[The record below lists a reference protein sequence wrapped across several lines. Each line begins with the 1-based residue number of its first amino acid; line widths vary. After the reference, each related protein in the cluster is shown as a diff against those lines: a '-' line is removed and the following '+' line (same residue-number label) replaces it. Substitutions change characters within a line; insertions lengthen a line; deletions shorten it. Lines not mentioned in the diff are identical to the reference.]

1 MFLIHVIS
9 EDIIIY
15 FIAYCF
21 SVLKLKYSTI
31 KLYLC
36 GIRHF
41 YVTKGISCP
50 LHNVSGSPNTR
61 IMTFLKSVKRNQ
73 STDKKIRLPIDDTL
87 LRQLCC
93 VLRNGCF
100 NKYDDVLMQACLTVG
115 FFGFMPCGEFTVNNS
130 YDDTVNLGIE
140 DISLLD
146 NRFIIHLKSSKNDPF
161 RQGRDIIVFATDNE
175 MCPMSALRSYLD
187 KRKELSNKS
196 GALFIN
202 SQGLPLSRKYF
213 IQLLKLLLQRLRFDD
228 KLYNGHSIRK
238 GAASTCGRLMVE
250 DSLIRELGRWNS
262 DTFNVYI
269 KTDIQSIRKA
279 HLAMSRG
286 VPIYE
291 VDK

>member
-1 MFLIHVIS
+1 MTL
-9 EDIIIY
+9 
-15 FIAYCF
+15 
-21 SVLKLKYSTI
+21 SVFRPDMTEKLLTRTLS
-31 KLYLC
+31 L
-36 GIRHF
+36 
-41 YVTKGISCP
+41 
-50 LHNVSGSPNTR
+50 NT
-61 IMTFLKSVKRNQ
+61 TN
-73 STDKKIRLPIDDTL
+73 
-87 LRQLCC
+87 
-93 VLRNGCF
+93 
-100 NKYDDVLMQACLTVG
+100 
-115 FFGFMPCGEFTVNNS
+115 
-130 YDDTVNLGIE
+130 
-140 DISLLD
+140 
-146 NRFIIHLKSSKNDPF
+146 PF
-161 RQGRDIIVFATDNE
+161 RQGRDIIDFATDNE
-175 MCPMSALRSYLD
+175 MCPMSALTSYLD

-213 IQLLKLLLQRLRFDD
+213 IQLLKLLLQRLGFDD